1 MIPVKKRLTLLF
13 TLALLFFAAPAAYA
27 ADFTL
32 WINGSN
38 PAGGE
43 DMPYIKQGR
52 VMVPLRLISESFGF
66 DVTWNGAE
74 RKVTMA
80 PANDRV
86 KNMPTFSVKIGSRAI
101 YANGNQLSTTDV
113 AAEIRNDYT
122 YVPLRAIAELFGY
135 PVRWDDGD
143 RAAIIGNEEPVPY
156 VNRFGAKDMALFLD
170 GQSKG
175 KINAFAEKGQLY
187 VRADAFAKAMAMSYK
202 QEGMTFSDDPLDL
215 TINMKAKDGFGIT
228 YDCRYVTSTDGLN
241 FGMYAMDNYII
252 RGNKAYIAINC
263 FVDAKHMK
271 LNVEG
276 DSIRLTTDPT
286 PETYPITILK
296 YEDEGR
302 RVRYLPSKSGM
313 TVVWSGK
320 NYRLKNSA
328 GKEENLGKYMERI
341 FGDDSLHQSPP
352 SDKTFHRALGMNN
365 HFYLMRQ
372 GKMVIGGISD

>member
-1 MIPVKKRLTLLF
+1 MIPVKKRLTLLL
-13 TLALLFFAAPAAYA
+13 TLTLLLFAAPAAYA

-38 PAGGE
+38 PGGGE

-74 RKVTMA
+74 RKVTMT

-86 KNMPTFSVKIGSRAI
+86 MNMPTFSVKIGSRDI

-135 PVRWDDGD
+135 PVRWDGNQ

-156 VNRFGAKDMALFLD
+156 VNRFGAKDMVLTLD

-215 TINMKAKDGFGIT
+215 NIQMKAKDGFAMTFDGRYIT
-228 YDCRYVTSTDGLN
+228 TSDGLN
-241 FGMYAMDNYII
+241 FGLYAMDNYLI
-252 RGNKAYIAINC
+252 RGNKAYIPLGRYA
-263 FVDAKHMK
+263 DAKHMK
-271 LNVEG
+271 LSIEG
-276 DSIRLTTDPT
+276 DTIRLMTDPT
-286 PETYPITILK
+286 PETYPITIMK
-296 YEDEGR
+296 YDDSSDRGR
-302 RVRYLPSKSGM
+302 YIPSKSGM
-313 TVVWSGK
+313 NVVWNGK
-320 NYRLKNSA
+320 NYALKNSA
-328 GKEENLGKYMERI
+328 GKEENLNKYMERI
-341 FGDDSLHQSPP
+341 FNDSSLHQSTP
-352 SDKTFHRALGMNN
+352 SDKTLHRALGMNN
-365 HFYLMRQ
+365 HFCLMRQ

>member
-1 MIPVKKRLTLLF
+1 MIPVKKRLTLLL
-13 TLALLFFAAPAAYA
+13 TLTLLLFAAPAAYA

-38 PAGGE
+38 PGGGE

-66 DVTWNGAE
+66 DVGWNGAQ
-74 RKVTMA
+74 RRVTMT

-86 KNMPTFSVKIGSRAI
+86 KNMPTFNVKIGSRDI

-113 AAEIRNDYT
+113 PPEIHNNYT

-135 PVRWDDGD
+135 PVRWDNGE

-156 VNRFGAKDMALFLD
+156 VNRFGAKDMVLTLD

-215 TINMKAKDGFGIT
+215 TINMKAKDGFT
-228 YDCRYVTSTDGLN
+228 LTFDCRYVTSTDGLN

-276 DSIRLTTDPT
+276 DTIRLTTDPT
-286 PETYPITILK
+286 PDAYPITIMK
-296 YEDEGR
+296 YEDQAR

-313 TVVWSGK
+313 TVVWNGK
-320 NYRLKNSA
+320 NYVLKNSA
-328 GKEENLGKYMERI
+328 GKEENLSKYMKRI
-341 FGDDSLHQSPP
+341 FGDDSLYQSTP
-352 SDKTFHRALGMNN
+352 SDKTFHRAFGMNN

>member
-1 MIPVKKRLTLLF
+1 MKKRLTLLL
-13 TLALLFFAAPAAYA
+13 TLALLLFAAPAAYA

-52 VMVPLRLISESFGF
+52 VMVPLRMISESFGF
-66 DVTWNGAE
+66 DVSWNGAE
-74 RKVTMA
+74 RRVTMT
-80 PANDRV
+80 PANARV
-86 KNMPTFSVKIGSRAI
+86 MNMPTFSIKIGGRDI
-101 YANGNQLSTTDV
+101 YANGRQLATTDV
-113 AAEIRNDYT
+113 PAEIRNNYT
-122 YVPLRAIAELFGY
+122 YVPLRVIAELFGY
-135 PVRWDDGD
+135 PVRWDDRE
-143 RAAIIGNEEPVPY
+143 RAAIIGNEDPVPY
-156 VNRFGAKDMALFLD
+156 VNRFAAKDMVLFLD
-170 GQSKG
+170 GQEKG
-175 KINAFAEKGQLY
+175 RVNAFAEKGQLY
-187 VRADAFAKAMAMSYK
+187 VRADAFAKAMGMRYK

-215 TINMKAKDGFGIT
+215 TIEMKANDGFGIT
-228 YDCRYVTSTDGLN
+228 FDCRYVATTDGLN
-241 FGMYAMDNYII
+241 FGMYAMDNYEI
-252 RGNKAYIAINC
+252 RGNKAYIPLGC

-276 DSIRLTTDPT
+276 DAIRLATDPT

-313 TVVWSGK
+313 NVVWGGRS
-320 NYRLKNSA
+320 YVLKNSA
-328 GKEENLGKYMERI
+328 GKEENLDKYMERI
-341 FGDDSLHQSPP
+341 FGDDSLYQSPP
-352 SDKTFHRALGMNN
+352 SDKNFHRALGMNN

>member
-1 MIPVKKRLTLLF
+1 MKKRLTLLL
-13 TLALLFFAAPAAYA
+13 TLTLLLFAAPAAYA

-38 PAGGE
+38 PGGGE

-66 DVTWNGAE
+66 DVGWNGAQ

-80 PANDRV
+80 PANERV
-86 KNMPTFSVKIGSRAI
+86 KNMPTFNVKIGSRGI
-101 YANGNQLSTTDV
+101 YTNGNQLATTDV
-113 AAEIRNDYT
+113 PPEIHNNYT

-135 PVRWDDGD
+135 PVRWDGNQ

-156 VNRFGAKDMALFLD
+156 VNRFGAKDMVLTLD

-286 PETYPITILK
+286 PETYPITIMK
-296 YEDEGR
+296 YEDQAR

-313 TVVWSGK
+313 TVVWNGK
-320 NYRLKNSA
+320 NYVLKNSA
-328 GKEENLGKYMERI
+328 GKEENPGKYMERI
-341 FGDDSLHQSPP
+341 FGDDSLYQSTP
-352 SDKTFHRALGMNN
+352 SDKTFHRAFGMNN

>member
-1 MIPVKKRLTLLF
+1 MKKRLTLLL
-13 TLALLFFAAPAAYA
+13 TLALLLFAAPAAYA

-38 PAGGE
+38 PSGGE
-43 DMPYIKQGR
+43 DLPYIKQGR

-66 DVTWNGAE
+66 DVSWNGAE
-74 RKVTMA
+74 RRVTMT

-86 KNMPTFSVKIGSRAI
+86 KNMPTFSVKIGSRDI
-101 YANGNQLSTTDV
+101 YANGNQLATTDV
-113 AAEIRNDYT
+113 PAEIRNDYT
-122 YVPLRAIAELFGY
+122 YVPLRVIAELFGY
-135 PVRWDDGD
+135 PVRWDDSE
-143 RAAIIGNEEPVPY
+143 RAAVIGNEEPVPY
-156 VNRFGAKDMALFLD
+156 VNCFGAKDMALSLD
-170 GQSKG
+170 GQDKG
-175 KINAFAEKGQLY
+175 QINAFAEKGQLY
-187 VRADAFAKAMAMSYK
+187 VRADAFAKAMGMSYK

-228 YDCRYVTSTDGLN
+228 YDCRYVTTTDGLN
-241 FGMYAMDNYII
+241 FGMYAMDNYEIL
-252 RGNKAYIAINC
+252 GNKAYIAINC
-263 FVDAKHMK
+263 FVDARHMK

-313 TVVWSGK
+313 NVVWSGK

-341 FGDDSLHQSPP
+341 FNDSSLYQSTP
-352 SDKTFHRALGMNN
+352 SDKTFHRALGRNN